1 MSTLNVDKVDPNT
14 GTALE
19 IGSSGDTITVPTG
32 AGLTVTDEVKTNK
45 VSPATGTA
53 FALGDSGDT
62 FTVPSGATIVNSGTA
77 TGFGITQANFTPNA
91 QPIFYNGEMTV
102 SQRGNATGITN
113 ANSGYYGPDRYK
125 LNEDGTMTAILSI
138 TQETLTS
145 GNAWA
150 DGFNNA
156 LKYDVTTADASV
168 AADIYARI
176 EQRFEKGDLSL
187 FKKGTSNAETYT
199 LAFWVKATVT
209 GTNVVELQDQVNTRH
224 CCASYTISSTDTWEH
239 KVLNFAA
246 DTSGPL
252 GTGTGLGMNVNFA
265 LQAGTNYTSGTLATA
280 WASSTDAN
288 RAVGQVNNFS
298 STSNNFHLTGIQ
310 LEVGTYT
317 SSDLPPFQHAGNGD
331 NLARCQ
337 RYYYLHADTAQDGG
351 PNIGAGSIYNSTII
365 QIGVDLPVNMR
376 TAATIESVN
385 VSSGYVIFHNGG
397 TTNYN
402 NLTSGNSTYTTA
414 GCTSVQL
421 GASGASGMT
430 GGQACWT
437 RGNSTGA
444 GIMCA
449 MAAEL

>member
-1 MSTLNVDKVDPNT
+1 MSTLNVDKVDPSS

-19 IGSSGDTITVPTG
+19 LGTSGDTITVPTG

-45 VSPATGTA
+45 VPPATGTA

-77 TGFGITQANFTPNA
+77 TGFGITQTNFTPNA

-150 DGFNNA
+150 DGFNSA

-187 FKKGTSNAETYT
+187 FKKGTSGAETYT

-224 CCASYTISSTDTWEH
+224 CCASYTVSSTDTWEH

-252 GTGTGLGMNVNFA
+252 GNGNGIGMQVNFA

-280 WASSTDAN
+280 WAASTDAN

-298 STSNNFHLTGIQ
+298 STSNNFHITGVQ

-317 SSDLPPFQHAGNGD
+317 SSDLPPFQHESYGD
-331 NLARCQ
+331 NLFRCE
-337 RYYYLHADTAQDGG
+337 RYYQVISKKRGSSYENEVVPATQYDSSQFYATYLFRTVMRTPPTLESASGTNYFTFYRNGANVQFDDYLLDKSSVYSVSIYKGSVSGTGGDGG
-351 PNIGAGSIYNSTII
+351 
-365 QIGVDLPVNMR
+365 
-376 TAATIESVN
+376 
-385 VSSGYVIFHNGG
+385 
-397 TTNYN
+397 
-402 NLTSGNSTYTTA
+402 
-414 GCTSVQL
+414 
-421 GASGASGMT
+421 
-430 GGQACWT
+430 WT
-437 RGNSTGA
+437 RWVNNAPDNSLVALTG
-444 GIMCA
+444 
-449 MAAEL
+449 EL